1 MRDFV
6 ASVRRAA
13 YHAFAARGPRM
24 DRQARL
30 PYPRPSPPRIPLRL
44 LASGGE
50 PLHTPARMILPR
62 LALALLFAASP
73 AVLRAQDTAQAPA
86 STAPRVSLPA
96 GTRVTRPPL
105 SAPATVARQPSGAPV
120 ETQQPAQQQA
130 TVPDVSGRTVDEA
143 RRVLAGAGLALG
155 RVAEG
160 QAGGTPGTIVQQQP
174 QAGSVVAPK
183 SAVRVWVAPQAVAP
197 PPPLSRPPV
206 NRPPATEP
214 PAQQPPTTQQPP
226 ATRPPAQPL
235 PVVTV
240 PRLAGRT
247 VDDARTVL
255 ARVNLQVGT
264 VAEAAGNGAPGTI
277 VRQSPRPGVPVV
289 RGSAVQV
296 WVVPAR
302 VAQQQPA
309 APATPLLVRVPNVVG
324 QTVEDARRTL
334 TAAGLA
340 PGAVAEGV
348 GTGAPGTVARQQPAA
363 GSAMLPNS
371 RVGLWLVPALR
382 PVPPAP
388 VGQVATRPDPPPV
401 TPQPQ
406 PQPPVQ
412 RPAPARDTASTVPA
426 PVAVDSAAVPDVRRL
441 ALPQAQATLAAA
453 GFAAAFDTALADSAG
468 WIVSAQQPSPGA
480 RLASGGV
487 VAVLLDPPAPVAVA
501 PTPPTEQPPLSA
513 GQQAT
518 VPPAD
523 PRPGGWGRALW
534 IALAALLLIVAAA
547 AGARRMR
554 AGRQLLPVGGVS
566 ARLRM
571 DTPARVAVEGMPFG
585 DARLRFRMNPG
596 RTAVRVA
603 AAGPLFVSK
612 EVTGD

>member
-1 MRDFV
+1 MRFLLT
-6 ASVRRAA
+6 
-13 YHAFAARGPRM
+13 GPPM

-30 PYPRPSPPRIPLRL
+30 APPRPPPPRIPLRL

-50 PLHTPARMILPR
+50 PLHTPARTLLAS
-62 LALALLFAASP
+62 LALALLFAVSP
-73 AVLRAQDTAQAPA
+73 AVLRTQDTAQAPA
-86 STAPRVSLPA
+86 STAPRVRLPT
-96 GTRVTRPPL
+96 GTRVTRPLL
-105 SAPATVARQPSGAPV
+105 SAPATVARQPSGAPSA
-120 ETQQPAQQQA
+120 AQQQA
-130 TVPDVSGRTVDEA
+130 TVPDLSGRTVDEA
-143 RRVLAGAGLALG
+143 RRVLAGAGLVMG
-155 RVAEG
+155 SVAEG
-160 QAGGTPGTIVQQQP
+160 QGSGTPGTIIQQQP
-174 QAGSVVAPK
+174 QAGSVVVPK
-183 SAVRVWVAPQAVAP
+183 SAVRVWVAPRAVAP
-197 PPPLSRPPV
+197 PPPV
-206 NRPPATEP
+206 TEP

-226 ATRPPAQPL
+226 ATRPPPQPL

-247 VDDARTVL
+247 VDDARAVL
-255 ARVNLQVGT
+255 ARVSLQVGT
-264 VAEAAGNGAPGTI
+264 VAEAAGPGAPGTI
-277 VRQSPRPGVPVV
+277 VRQSPRPGIPVV

-296 WVVPAR
+296 WIVPAR
-302 VAQQQPA
+302 VAQQPPA

-324 QTVEDARRTL
+324 QTAEDARETL
-334 TAAGLA
+334 AAAGLA
-340 PGAVAEGV
+340 PGAVAEGA

-371 RVGLWLVPALR
+371 RVGLWLVPARR
-382 PVPPAP
+382 PLPPAP
-388 VGQVATRPDPPPV
+388 VGQVATRPDPPPPV
-401 TPQPQ
+401 T

-441 ALPQAQATLAAA
+441 ALPQAQAVLAAA
-453 GFAAAFDTALADSAG
+453 GFAVAFDTVLADSAG

-487 VAVLLDPPAPVAVA
+487 VAVLLDPPADVAVA
-501 PTPPTEQPPLSA
+501 TTPPTQPPALST
-513 GQQAT
+513 GLQETQ
-518 VPPAD
+518 VPPVGQ
-523 PRPGGWGRALW
+523 RPGGRGRALW

-554 AGRQLLPVGGVS
+554 AGKQMLPVAGVS

-571 DTPARVAVEGMPFG
+571 DAPARVAVEGAPFG

-596 RTAVRVA
+596 RTSVRVA
-603 AAGPLFVSK
+603 TAGPLFVSK

>member
-1 MRDFV
+1 
-6 ASVRRAA
+6 
-13 YHAFAARGPRM
+13 M
-24 DRQARL
+24 D
-30 PYPRPSPPRIPLRL
+30 
-44 LASGGE
+44 
-50 PLHTPARMILPR
+50 TPARPPR
-62 LALALLFAASP
+62 TLIAHLALALLIAASP
-73 AVLRAQDTAQAPA
+73 GLLRAQDTANAPA
-86 STAPRVSLPA
+86 ATTPRVNLPA

-105 SAPATVARQPSGAPV
+105 SAPPTVTRPPAGATAPSQ
-120 ETQQPAQQQA
+120 ETTPQQV

-143 RRVLAGAGLALG
+143 RQLLGRYGLAVG
-155 RVAEG
+155 SVAEG
-160 QAGGTPGTIVQQQP
+160 TGRGTPGTIIQQQP

-183 SAVRVWVAPQAVAP
+183 SAVRLWLAPRAVATA

-206 NRPPATEP
+206 TQQP
-214 PAQQPPTTQQPP
+214 PAQQPPVTQQPP
-226 ATRPPAQPL
+226 VSRPPAPL

-247 VDDARTVL
+247 VDDARAVL

-264 VAEAAGNGAPGTI
+264 VAEAAGTGAPGTI

-296 WVVPAR
+296 WIVPAR
-302 VAQQQPA
+302 VAQQPRDT
-309 APATPLLVRVPNVVG
+309 PATPLLVRVPNVVG

-334 TAAGLA
+334 AAAGLA

-348 GTGAPGTVARQQPAA
+348 GTGVPGTVARQQPAA

-371 RVGLWLVPALR
+371 RVGLFLVPARRAVMPAIMGLPLDRARELVRQAGLR
-382 PVPPAP
+382 PGEVAGTGRVIGHTFEAGASVPVGSVVNISLGVPPGP
-388 VGQVATRPDPPPV
+388 VGQVATRPDPPP
-401 TPQPQ
+401 PAS

-412 RPAPARDTASTVPA
+412 RPPPAGDTASAVPTPTGA
-426 PVAVDSAAVPDVRRL
+426 DSLAVPDVRRL
-441 ALPQAQATLAAA
+441 ALPQAQARLASA
-453 GFAAAFDTALADSAG
+453 GFAVAFDTALADSAG
-468 WIVSAQQPSPGA
+468 WVVSAQQPGPGA

-487 VAVLLDPPAPVAVA
+487 VAVLLDPPAPIAAA
-501 PTPPTEQPPLSA
+501 PRVTQPQVST
-513 GQQAT
+513 GQQAPVT
-518 VPPAD
+518 PAD
-523 PRPGGWGRALW
+523 QRPGGRGKTLW

-547 AGARRMR
+547 AGAQRMR
-554 AGRQLLPVGGVS
+554 ARKRLLPVAGVS

-571 DTPARVAVEGMPFG
+571 DSPARVAVEGAPFG

>member
-1 MRDFV
+1 LDK
-6 ASVRRAA
+6 S
-13 YHAFAARGPRM
+13 AR
-24 DRQARL
+24 
-30 PYPRPSPPRIPLRL
+30 
-44 LASGGE
+44 
-50 PLHTPARMILPR
+50 TILPR

-73 AVLRAQDTAQAPA
+73 AMLRAQDTAQAPA
-86 STAPRVSLPA
+86 STAPRANLPT

-120 ETQQPAQQQA
+120 ETQQPTQQQA

-143 RRVLAGAGLALG
+143 RRLLAGAGLALG
-155 RVAEG
+155 SVAEG
-160 QAGGTPGTIVQQQP
+160 QGSGTPGTIVQQQP

-183 SAVRVWVAPQAVAP
+183 SAVRVWVAPRAVTPP

-206 NRPPATEP
+206 TRPPVTEP
-214 PAQQPPTTQQPP
+214 PTTQQPPAQPPPTTQQPP
-226 ATRPPAQPL
+226 ATRPPTQVPL
-235 PVVTV
+235 VTV

-247 VDDARTVL
+247 VDDARAVL
-255 ARVNLQVGT
+255 GRVNLQVGT
-264 VAEAAGNGAPGTI
+264 VAEAAGTGAPGTI
-277 VRQSPRPGVPVV
+277 VRQSPRPGMPVV

-296 WVVPAR
+296 WIVPAR
-302 VAQQQPA
+302 VAQQPPA
-309 APATPLLVRVPNVVG
+309 PPATPLLVRVPNVVG
-324 QTVEDARRTL
+324 QTVEDARETL

-340 PGAVAEGV
+340 PGAVTD
-348 GTGAPGTVARQQPAA
+348 GTGTGTPGTVQRQQPAA

-371 RVGLWLVPALR
+371 RVGLWLVPARR
-382 PVPPAP
+382 PVPPPP
-388 VGQVATRPDPPPV
+388 VGQVATRPDPPPPA
-401 TPQPQ
+401 TPRPQPQPQ

-412 RPAPARDTASTVPA
+412 QPAPARDTASTVPA

-441 ALPQAQATLAAA
+441 ALPQAQAALAAA

-501 PTPPTEQPPLSA
+501 ATPPTQQPPLST
-513 GQQAT
+513 GVQET
-518 VPPAD
+518 PVPPAAEQ
-523 PRPGGWGRALW
+523 PGRGRALW

-547 AGARRMR
+547 AAGARRMR
-554 AGRQLLPVGGVS
+554 ARKQMLPVAGVS

>member
-13 YHAFAARGPRM
+13 YHAFAARRPHTAGRHVS
-24 DRQARL
+24 L
-30 PYPRPSPPRIPLRL
+30 PRPFPPRIPLRL

-50 PLHTPARMILPR
+50 SLEKSTRTILPR
-62 LALALLFAASP
+62 LALALLFGASP

-86 STAPRVSLPA
+86 STAPRV
-96 GTRVTRPPL
+96 TRPPL
-105 SAPATVARQPSGAPV
+105 SAPATVARQPSGAPA
-120 ETQQPAQQQA
+120 ETQQTTQQQA

-143 RRVLAGAGLALG
+143 RRLLAGAGLAMG
-155 RVAEG
+155 AVAEG

-183 SAVRVWVAPQAVAP
+183 SAVQVWVAPQTVA

-206 NRPPATEP
+206 TRPPATEP

-226 ATRPPAQPL
+226 ATRPPAPL

-247 VDDARTVL
+247 VDDARAVL
-255 ARVNLQVGT
+255 ARVSLQVGT
-264 VAEAAGNGAPGTI
+264 VAEAAGTGAPGTI
-277 VRQSPRPGVPVV
+277 VRQSPRPGIPVV

-296 WVVPAR
+296 WIVPAR
-302 VAQQQPA
+302 VAQQPPAPPA
-309 APATPLLVRVPNVVG
+309 APLLVRVPNVVG
-324 QTVEDARRTL
+324 QTVEDARQTL
-334 TAAGLA
+334 ATAGLA
-340 PGAVAEGV
+340 PGAVAEGT
-348 GTGAPGTVARQQPAA
+348 GTGTPGTVQRQQPAA

-371 RVGLWLVPALR
+371 RVGLWLVPARR
-382 PVPPAP
+382 PAPTPP
-388 VGQVATRPDPPPV
+388 VGQVATRPDPPPAA
-401 TPQPQ
+401 PQ

-412 RPAPARDTASTVPA
+412 RPAPVRDTASTVLA
-426 PVAVDSAAVPDVRRL
+426 PVPVDSAVVPDVRRL

-453 GFAAAFDTALADSAG
+453 GFAAAFDTALADSAR

-487 VAVLLDPPAPVAVA
+487 VAVLLDPPAPVAA
-501 PTPPTEQPPLSA
+501 LTPPAQQPPLS
-513 GQQAT
+513 GGLQET
-518 VPPAD
+518 SVPPAAEQ
-523 PRPGGWGRALW
+523 PGRGRALW
-534 IALAALLLIVAAA
+534 IAVAALLLVVAAA

-554 AGRQLLPVGGVS
+554 ARKQMLPVAGVS

-571 DTPARVAVEGMPFG
+571 DAPARVAVEGAPFG

-596 RTAVRVA
+596 RTTVRVA